1 MFKFGKSD
9 KGNLQIIPEPVAKY
23 LVAQGLDAGWVS
35 HLKSVCRN
43 RTGEKALDVRIYD
56 DADIGAKD
64 VKVKDYASLDAFPNL
79 ILYEGWFDAESAKVE
94 LAEKAKSAVSEDET
108 IYTHGQIWKAIAQL
122 TKPGSTVFFFLGA
135 SPASG
140 GPLSRGAALVEL
152 NPDFTGKKRRKYNI
166 YTVAVDGVKPV
177 GKGEKLWD
185 SDETRKIA
193 DWIKERHYKPVR

>member
-1 MFKFGKSD
+1 MFQRGARPLCHHLD
-9 KGNLQIIPEPVAKY
+9 RPVGAVAHPAPEAT
-23 LVAQGLDAGWVS
+23 LHGDAV
-35 HLKSVCRN
+35 HERAEAHPL
-43 RTGEKALDVRIYD
+43 D
-56 DADIGAKD
+56 DAADFGADPHADINAKD

-152 NPDFTGKKRRKYNI
+152 NPDFPGKKQRKYNI
-166 YTVAVDGVKPV
+166 FTVDVDGVKLV
-177 GKGEKLWD
+177 GKGQKLWD